1 MSAIEKY
8 MDFSVEEY
16 AARVSKA
23 QALMKEQG
31 IDSLF
36 ITQAEN
42 IYYFSGYMTW
52 LILISKHRPTALI
65 LPAEG
70 EPVLILPKMEVPAAQ
85 LTSWMT
91 DLRGWLPTYIPLW
104 VEAFKEKGLLNG
116 VIGAELGEEANLGMP
131 ILDWDTLKTEM
142 PGAKWV
148 DAQSLLYQLR
158 MIKSPQEIAY
168 MREAS
173 RLATVGVAAGW
184 DAMRAARQKGK
195 SITEVDVANEM
206 NAAMSAGGAQ
216 RNNFLAIRSGAIGA
230 NLHNKFALDRELQEG
245 DWVAVDYGCTYKN
258 YQSDTI
264 RAASFG
270 PPKPSFAKYHEIQM
284 ELIATIEKAIKP
296 GKTVRDICEVKI
308 DFLKTRGLQEA
319 WPGMGHALGMNVHEL
334 PRINPVNDITLVPG
348 FCFTCEPGF
357 VAEGETF
364 CIEDNIAIT
373 EDGFEVLTTYP
384 HELFIA

>member
-1 MSAIEKY
+1 MSAFAKQL
-8 MDFSVEEY
+8 DFSVDEY
-16 AARVSKA
+16 ETRVAKA
-23 QALMKEQG
+23 QLLMREEG
-31 IDSLF
+31 IDCLF

-65 LPAEG
+65 LPVEG
-70 EPVLILPKMEVPAAQ
+70 RPILILPNIEVPAAEV
-85 LTSWMT
+85 TSWMS
-91 DLRGWLPTYIPLW
+91 DLRGWLSAYIPMWLD
-104 VEAFKEKGLLNG
+104 AFREVGVLDG

-131 ILDWDTLKTEM
+131 ILDWDSLKSSM
-142 PGAKWV
+142 SGAKWV
-148 DAQSLLYQLR
+148 DAQPLLYQMR
-158 MIKSPQEIAY
+158 SIKSPQEVTY

-173 RLATVGVAAGW
+173 RLATAGVAAGW
-184 DAMRAARQKGK
+184 DAMRTAHKQGK
-195 SITEVDVANEM
+195 SITEIEVANAM

-230 NLHNKFALDRELQEG
+230 NLHNKFAFDRVLEEG

-264 RAASFG
+264 RVASFG
-270 PPKPSFAKYHEIQM
+270 APKPSFAKYHEIQM
-284 ELIATIEKAIKP
+284 ELIATIEKEIRP
-296 GKTVRDICEVKI
+296 GKTVRELCQTKTE
-308 DFLKTRGLQEA
+308 FLNTRGIKEA

-334 PRINPVNDITLVPG
+334 PRINPSSDVTLVPG

-373 EDGFEVLTTYP
+373 EDGCEILTTYP
-384 HELFIA
+384 HELFVA